1 MDRFVKLSESLAIE
15 GEFVNHQE
23 MADLISKH
31 KETKMEN
38 PVFKISD
45 VLKVAE
51 VSAGGNGKVI
61 GVRPAGDR
69 WIMDYADGKFITIA
83 ADCIEWLFGV
93 WMIESN
99 FKNVSLGT
107 AITSGGKEISTPTEL
122 VKLLK
127 SETNNFEEVL
137 HGGIPVGQM
146 AAINV
151 KPGVYVPPQTA
162 TESDQGEEQRSPIWY
177 ENQVTWA
184 RGAGRKMNVPYC
196 VRLSD
201 LVSASPLRCYINGY
215 PLADVI
221 AYSDSKEL
229 VRAINANGDE
239 YVLVN
244 TLTFSCENLV
254 IDHVDYNNTPINITI
269 TEERPATAALSPT
282 LRHLQVS
289 AVDMVLSAF
298 EPSGEHFCLSKQQRG
313 PVDRV
318 VKVEYI
324 THDDSRVLLVV
335 RDDEHGIVSALCVV
349 IAGFTKDDFV
359 VTDLDINAK
368 YFVKPFRL

>member
-1 MDRFVKLSESLAIE
+1 MDRFVKLSEALAIE

-51 VSAGGNGKVI
+51 VSAGSNGKVI

-83 ADCIEWLFGV
+83 ADCIEWFFGV

-99 FKNVSLGT
+99 FKNVSPGT
-107 AITSGGKEISTPTEL
+107 TITSGGKEINTPTEL

-127 SETNNFEEVL
+127 SETTSPNEIV
-137 HGGIPVGQM
+137 HGGIPVGRAAVIM
-146 AAINV
+146 A
-151 KPGVYVPPQTA
+151 KTSTYSPTQTE
-162 TESDQGEEQRSPIWY
+162 TKMDQAEEQQSPVWY
-177 ENQVTWA
+177 ENRMDWNQVP
-184 RGAGRKMNVPYC
+184 GQSVDIPYS

-201 LVSASPLRCYINGY
+201 LVSAAPLRCYINGY
-215 PLADVI
+215 PLADV
-221 AYSDSKEL
+221 AHYNLSKDL
-229 VRAINANGDE
+229 VNVINANGE
-239 YVLVN
+239 KYVLLN
-244 TLTFSCENLV
+244 TLTFIGENLV
-254 IDHVDYNNTPINITI
+254 IDHVYNNTPINITI

-298 EPSGEHFCLSKQQRG
+298 EPSDQYFCLSKQKG
-313 PVDRV
+313 GSVDKV

-335 RDDEHGIVSALCVV
+335 RDDEHGIVSALYVV

-368 YFVKPFRL
+368 YFVKPFRR